1 MICKGAEFLPFGRA
15 ECRGEI
21 KKQKYVNW
29 NIRTE
34 VLKITFRGQSDHV
47 PSSRSE
53 ASQITGL
60 ETEASQS
67 VRLSASQPRDTDDD
81 GDETHGG

>member
-47 PSSRSE
+47 PRPVRSRRV
-53 ASQITGL
+53 TGL